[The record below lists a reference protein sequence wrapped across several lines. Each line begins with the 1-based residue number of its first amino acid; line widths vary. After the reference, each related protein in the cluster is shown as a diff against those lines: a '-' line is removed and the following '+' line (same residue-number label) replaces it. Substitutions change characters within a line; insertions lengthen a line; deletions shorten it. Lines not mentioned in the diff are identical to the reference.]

1 MPISW
6 PPPMRMPFTRQIT
19 GLSQVRMALTMSLKS
34 RMYCRYSC
42 GLPA

>member
-19 GLSQVRMALTMSLKS
+19 GLSQARIAETMSLKS
-34 RMYCRYSC
+34 RMYWRYSC
-42 GLPA
+42 GRPA